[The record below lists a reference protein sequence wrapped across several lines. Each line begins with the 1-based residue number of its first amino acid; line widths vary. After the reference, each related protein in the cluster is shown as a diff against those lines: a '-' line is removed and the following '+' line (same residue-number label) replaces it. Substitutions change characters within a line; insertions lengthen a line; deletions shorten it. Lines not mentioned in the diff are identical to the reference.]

1 MRVALWFLGLFGVA
15 VSLAL
20 FVSNNEGTITV
31 FWPPYRVD
39 LSLNMV
45 LVLLGLLF
53 LLIHLALRALA
64 ALFALPGQARSWRL
78 RHQEQAMFASLLEAL
93 SHFVA
98 GRFLRARK
106 AALDVLARDAAIA
119 GGSDGAA
126 AVVRLRVLSSLL
138 AAESS
143 QALQDKSAR
152 DAHLQQALAQAA
164 GLGAVGALGVREGL
178 LLRAVRWALEDRDA
192 VAAQEWFGQ
201 LPSGVARRTVAL
213 RLRLKLARLAR
224 QSGLALDTA
233 RLLVKHRAFSEVSG
247 RGLVRALAL
256 ENIRDARDAEQ
267 LQRVWLKLEAIE
279 QAMPEVACLAAER
292 CLLLAGEQATA
303 LGWLLPVWERMV
315 SAPDGLSQSQKI
327 DLVRVLEAAFAS
339 TVDSAWLARIEQAQ
353 MAQPGDAVL
362 QYLAGV
368 ACLHLELWGKAQ
380 QLIKQALPRLH
391 DHRLAARACMML
403 ADLAQRQGDT
413 DQAAAA
419 WKQAAQLALRQDD

>member
-15 VSLAL
+15 VLLAL

-31 FWPPYRVD
+31 FWPPHRVD

-45 LVLLGLLF
+45 VVLLGLLF

-64 ALFALPGQARSWRL
+64 ALFALPGQARSWRV
-78 RHQEQAMFASLLEAL
+78 RHQEQAMYATLLEAL

-106 AALDVLARDAAIA
+106 AALEVLAREAAMA
-119 GGSDGAA
+119 HSGEGGAA
-126 AVVRLRVLSSLL
+126 AVRLRVMSYLL
-138 AAESS
+138 AAEGS
-143 QALQDKSAR
+143 QALQDKAAR
-152 DAHLQQALAQAA
+152 DTYLQQALAQSASP
-164 GLGAVGALGVREGL
+164 GALGVREGL
-178 LLRAVRWALEDRDA
+178 LLRAVRWSLEDRDA
-192 VAAQEWFGQ
+192 TSAQDWFGQ

-224 QSGLALDTA
+224 QSGPALDTA
-233 RLLVKHRAFSEVSG
+233 RLLVKHRAFSDVSG

-256 ENIRDARDAEQ
+256 ENIRDARDPEQ
-267 LQRVWLKLEAIE
+267 LQRVWHKLESAE
-279 QAMPEVACLAAER
+279 QAMPEVACLAAQR
-292 CLLLAGEQATA
+292 CLLLGCEQAAA
-303 LGWLLPVWERMV
+303 LAWLLPVWERMLT
-315 SAPDGLSQSQKI
+315 APEGLTPSQKMS
-327 DLVRVLEAAFAS
+327 LVQVLEAAFAS
-339 TVDSAWLARIEQAQ
+339 AVDSAWLVRIEQAQ

-391 DHRLAARACMML
+391 DHRLAARAWLML
-403 ADLAQRQGDT
+403 ADLAQRQGDSEH
-413 DQAAAA
+413 AAAA
-419 WKQAAQLALRQDD
+419 WQQAAQLALRQDD

>member
-15 VSLAL
+15 VLLAL

-31 FWPPYRVD
+31 FWPPHRVD

-45 LVLLGLLF
+45 VVLLGLLF

-64 ALFALPGQARSWRL
+64 ALFALPGQARSWRV
-78 RHQEQAMFASLLEAL
+78 RHQEQAMHATLLEAL

-106 AALDVLARDAAIA
+106 AAQEVLAREAALSGIGE
-119 GGSDGAA
+119 GGPAA
-126 AVVRLRVLSSLL
+126 VRLRVMSYLL

-152 DAHLQQALAQAA
+152 DEHLQKALAQCA
-164 GLGAVGALGVREGL
+164 GPGALGVREGL

-192 VAAQEWFGQ
+192 SAAQEWFGQ
-201 LPSGVARRTVAL
+201 LPSGVSRRTVAL

-224 QSGLALDTA
+224 QPGLALDTA
-233 RLLVKHRAFSEVSG
+233 RLLVKHRAFTDVSG

-256 ENIRDARDAEQ
+256 ENIQDARDTEQ
-267 LQRVWLKLEAIE
+267 LQRVWNKLESAE
-279 QAMPEVACLAAER
+279 QTMPEVACLAAER
-292 CLLLAGEQATA
+292 WLLLGGGQATA
-303 LGWLLPVWERMV
+303 LGWLLPVWECMLTA
-315 SAPDGLSQSQKI
+315 SGALTPSQKI
-327 DLVRVLEAAFAS
+327 NLVQVLEAAFAS
-339 TVDSAWLARIEQAQ
+339 TVDSVWLARIEQAQ

-368 ACLHLELWGKAQ
+368 ACLHLELWGKAR
-380 QLIKQALPRLH
+380 QLIKQALPRLL
-391 DHRLAARACMML
+391 DHRLAARAWLML
-403 ADLAQRQGDT
+403 ADLAQRQGDA

-419 WKQAAQLALRQDD
+419 WQQAAQLAVRQDD

>member
-15 VSLAL
+15 VLLAL

-31 FWPPYRVD
+31 FWPPHRVD

-45 LVLLGLLF
+45 VVVLGLLF

-64 ALFALPGQARSWRL
+64 ALFALPGQARSWRV
-78 RHQEQAMFASLLEAL
+78 RHQEQAMHASLLEAL

-106 AALDVLARDAAIA
+106 AALEVLAREAALSGIGEA
-119 GGSDGAA
+119 GSAA
-126 AVVRLRVLSSLL
+126 VRLRVMSSLL

-143 QALQDKSAR
+143 QALQDKVAR
-152 DAHLQQALAQAA
+152 DAHLQQALAQSA
-164 GLGAVGALGVREGL
+164 GPGAGGVREGL

-192 VAAQEWFGQ
+192 AAAQEWFGQ

-213 RLRLKLARLAR
+213 RLRLKLARLGR
-224 QSGLALDTA
+224 QPGLALDTA
-233 RLLVKHRAFSEVSG
+233 RLLVKHRAFTEVSG

-256 ENIRDARDAEQ
+256 ENIQDARDTEQ
-267 LQRVWLKLEAIE
+267 LQRVWHKLEPTE
-279 QAMPEVACLAAER
+279 RAMPEVACLAAQR
-292 CLLLAGEQATA
+292 CLLLGGEQAVA
-303 LGWLLPVWERMV
+303 LAWLLPVWERMLA
-315 SAPDGLSQSQKI
+315 APDGLTPSQKI
-327 DLVRVLEAAFAS
+327 GLIHALEAAFAS
-339 TVDSAWLARIEQAQ
+339 TVDSAWLSRIEQAQ

-368 ACLHLELWGKAQ
+368 ACLHLELWGKAR

-391 DHRLAARACMML
+391 DHRLAARAWLML
-403 ADLAQRQGDT
+403 ADLAQRQGDAE
-413 DQAAAA
+413 QATAA
-419 WKQAAQLALRQDD
+419 WQQAAQLALRQDD

>member
-15 VSLAL
+15 VLLAL

-31 FWPPYRVD
+31 FWPPHRVD

-45 LVLLGLLF
+45 VVLLGLLF

-64 ALFALPGQARSWRL
+64 ALFALPGQARSWRV
-78 RHQEQAMFASLLEAL
+78 RHQEQAMHATLLEAL

-98 GRFLRARK
+98 GRFIRARK
-106 AALDVLARDAAIA
+106 AALEVLAREAAMA
-119 GGSDGAA
+119 VSGDGGSAA
-126 AVVRLRVLSSLL
+126 VRLRVMSYLL

-143 QALQDKSAR
+143 QALQDKAAR
-152 DAHLQQALAQAA
+152 DAHLQQALAQSA
-164 GLGAVGALGVREGL
+164 GLGAVGVREGL
-178 LLRAVRWALEDRDA
+178 LLRAVRWSLEDRDA
-192 VAAQEWFGQ
+192 AAAQDWFGQ

-256 ENIRDARDAEQ
+256 ENIQDARDTEQ
-267 LQRVWLKLEAIE
+267 LQRVWHKLEAAE

-292 CLLLAGEQATA
+292 CLLLGGAQALA
-303 LGWLLPVWERMV
+303 LDWLLPVWQRMV
-315 SAPDGLSQSQKI
+315 TTPDGLSQNQKI
-327 DLVRVLEAAFAS
+327 TLVRVLEAAFTS
-339 TVDSAWLARIEQAQ
+339 TVDSVWLARIEQAQ

-391 DHRLAARACMML
+391 DHRLAARAWLML
-403 ADLAQRQGDT
+403 ADLAQRQGDAE
-413 DQAAAA
+413 QAAAA
-419 WKQAAQLALRQDD
+419 WQQAAQLAVRQDD

>member
-15 VSLAL
+15 VMLAL

-31 FWPPYRVD
+31 FWPPHRVD

-45 LVLLGLLF
+45 VVLLGLLF
-53 LLIHLALRALA
+53 LLVHLALRALA
-64 ALFALPGQARSWRL
+64 ALFALPGQARSWRV
-78 RHQEQAMFASLLEAL
+78 RHQEQAMHASLLEAL

-106 AALDVLARDAAIA
+106 AALDVLARDAAVA
-119 GGSDGAA
+119 GGGEGAA
-126 AVVRLRVLSSLL
+126 ATVRLRVMSSLL

-143 QALQDKSAR
+143 QALQDKSER
-152 DAHLQQALAQAA
+152 DAHLQKALAQAA
-164 GLGAVGALGVREGL
+164 SLAAVGVREGL

-192 VAAQEWFGQ
+192 ATAQDWFGQ

-224 QSGLALDTA
+224 QSGMALDTA

-256 ENIRDARDAEQ
+256 ENIMDARDVEQ
-267 LQRVWLKLEAIE
+267 LHRVWFKLEVTE
-279 QAMPEVACLAAER
+279 QVMPEVACVAADR
-292 CLLLAGEQATA
+292 CLVLGGEQATA
-303 LGWLLPVWERMV
+303 LAWLLPVWERMV
-315 SAPDGLSQSQKI
+315 SAPDGLSPSQKI
-327 DLVRVLEAAFAS
+327 SMVRVLETAFAS
-339 TVDSAWLARIEQAQ
+339 AVDSVWLGRIEQAQ
-353 MAQPGDAVL
+353 LAQPGDAVL

-380 QLIKQALPRLH
+380 QLIKQSLPRLH
-391 DHRLAARACMML
+391 DHRLAARGWMML
-403 ADLAQRQGDT
+403 ADLAQRQGDA
-413 DQAAAA
+413 DQAAEA

>member
-15 VSLAL
+15 VLLAL

-31 FWPPYRVD
+31 FWPPHRVD

-45 LVLLGLLF
+45 VVLLGLLF
-53 LLIHLALRALA
+53 LLVHLALRALA
-64 ALFALPGQARSWRL
+64 ALFALPGQARSWRV
-78 RHQEQAMFASLLEAL
+78 RHQEQVMHATLLEAL

-106 AALDVLARDAAIA
+106 AALEVLAREAAMA
-119 GGSDGAA
+119 GSGEGGSAA
-126 AVVRLRVLSSLL
+126 VRLRVMSSLL

-143 QALQDKSAR
+143 QALQDKTAR
-152 DAHLQQALAQAA
+152 DAHLQHALAQSASP
-164 GLGAVGALGVREGL
+164 GALGVREGL

-192 VAAQEWFGQ
+192 AAAQDWFGQ

-213 RLRLKLARLAR
+213 RLRLKLARLVG
-224 QSGLALDTA
+224 QPGLALDTA
-233 RLLVKHRAFSEVSG
+233 RLLVKHRAFTEVSG

-256 ENIRDARDAEQ
+256 ENILDARDTEQ
-267 LQRVWLKLEAIE
+267 LQRIWNKLELAE

-292 CLLLAGEQATA
+292 CLLLGGEQATA
-303 LGWLLPVWERMV
+303 LAWLLPIWERMLT
-315 SAPDGLSQSQKI
+315 APDGLSPSQKMS
-327 DLVRVLEAAFAS
+327 LVQVLEAAFTS
-339 TVDSAWLARIEQAQ
+339 TVESAWLARIEQAQ

-368 ACLHLELWGKAQ
+368 ACLHLELWGKAR

-391 DHRLAARACMML
+391 DHRLAARAWLML
-403 ADLAQRQGDT
+403 ADLAQRQGDAE
-413 DQAAAA
+413 QAASA
-419 WKQAAQLALRQDD
+419 WKQAAQLAVRQDD

>member
-15 VSLAL
+15 VLLAL

-31 FWPPYRVD
+31 FWPPHRVD

-45 LVLLGLLF
+45 VVLLGLLF
-53 LLIHLALRALA
+53 LLVHLALRALA
-64 ALFALPGQARSWRL
+64 ALFALPGKAHSWRV
-78 RHQEQAMFASLLEAL
+78 RHQEQAMHATLIEAL

-106 AALDVLARDAAIA
+106 AALEVLAREAALS
-119 GGSDGAA
+119 GMGEGGAA
-126 AVVRLRVLSSLL
+126 AVRLRVMSSLL

-143 QALQDKSAR
+143 QSLQDKTAR
-152 DAHLQQALAQAA
+152 DAHLQQALAQSASP
-164 GLGAVGALGVREGL
+164 GALGVREGL
-178 LLRAVRWALEDRDA
+178 LLRAVRWALEDRD
-192 VAAQEWFGQ
+192 VEAAQDWFGQ

-224 QSGLALDTA
+224 QPGLALDTA
-233 RLLVKHRAFSEVSG
+233 RLLVKHRAFTEVSG

-256 ENIRDARDAEQ
+256 ENIQDARDTEQ
-267 LQRVWLKLEAIE
+267 LQRVWRKLETAE

-292 CLLLAGEQATA
+292 CMLLGGEQAIA
-303 LGWLLPVWERMV
+303 LDWLLPVWERMLT
-315 SAPDGLSQSQKI
+315 AQDGLTPSQKMS
-327 DLVRVLEAAFAS
+327 LVQALEAAFAS
-339 TVDSAWLARIEQAQ
+339 TVDALWLARIEQAQ

-368 ACLHLELWGKAQ
+368 ACLHLQLWGKAR

-391 DHRLAARACMML
+391 AHRLAARAWMML
-403 ADLAQRQGDT
+403 ADLAQRQGDAE
-413 DQAAAA
+413 QASAA
-419 WKQAAQLALRQDD
+419 WQQAAQLAARQDD

>member
-15 VSLAL
+15 VLLAL

-31 FWPPYRVD
+31 FWPPHRVD

-45 LVLLGLLF
+45 VVLLGLLF

-64 ALFALPGQARSWRL
+64 ALFALPGQARSWRV
-78 RHQEQAMFASLLEAL
+78 RHQEQAMHATLLEAL

-98 GRFLRARK
+98 GRFIRARK
-106 AALDVLARDAAIA
+106 AALEVLAREAAMA
-119 GGSDGAA
+119 GSGEGGAA
-126 AVVRLRVLSSLL
+126 AVRLRVMSYLL

-143 QALQDKSAR
+143 QALQDKAAR
-152 DAHLQQALAQAA
+152 DVHLQQALAQSA
-164 GLGAVGALGVREGL
+164 GLGAVGVREGL
-178 LLRAVRWALEDRDA
+178 LLRAVRWSLEDRDA
-192 VAAQEWFGQ
+192 AAAQDWFGQ

-256 ENIRDARDAEQ
+256 ENIQDARDTEQ
-267 LQRVWLKLEAIE
+267 LQRIWHKLEAAE

-292 CLLLAGEQATA
+292 CLLLGGAQAVA
-303 LGWLLPVWERMV
+303 LDWLLPVWQRMV
-315 SAPDGLSQSQKI
+315 TTPDGLSQNQKI
-327 DLVRVLEAAFAS
+327 TLVRVLEAAFAS
-339 TVDSAWLARIEQAQ
+339 MVDSVWLARIEQAQ

-368 ACLHLELWGKAQ
+368 ACLHLELWGKAR

-391 DHRLAARACMML
+391 DHRLAARAWLML
-403 ADLAQRQGDT
+403 ADLAQRQGDAE
-413 DQAAAA
+413 QAAAA
-419 WKQAAQLALRQDD
+419 WQQAAQLAVRQDD

>member
-15 VSLAL
+15 VLLAL
-20 FVSNNEGTITV
+20 FVSSNEGTITV
-31 FWPPYRVD
+31 FWPPHRVD

-45 LVLLGLLF
+45 VVLLGLLF

-78 RHQEQAMFASLLEAL
+78 RHQEQVMHATLLEAL

-106 AALDVLARDAAIA
+106 AALEVLARESAMA
-119 GGSDGAA
+119 GSDGGSAA
-126 AVVRLRVLSSLL
+126 VRLRVMSYLL

-143 QALQDKSAR
+143 QALQDRSAR
-152 DAHLQQALAQAA
+152 DAHLQKALAQSAS
-164 GLGAVGALGVREGL
+164 LGALGVREGL

-192 VAAQEWFGQ
+192 EAAQDWFGL

-213 RLRLKLARLAR
+213 RLRLKLARLAG

-233 RLLVKHRAFSEVSG
+233 RLLVKHRAFSDLSG

-256 ENIRDARDAEQ
+256 ENILDARDTEQ
-267 LQRVWLKLEAIE
+267 LQRVWHKLEAAE

-292 CLLLAGEQATA
+292 YLLLGGDHA
-303 LGWLLPVWERMV
+303 LALDWLLPVWERML
-315 SAPDGLSQSQKI
+315 STQEGLSQSQEI
-327 DLVRVLEAAFAS
+327 GLIRVLETVFS
-339 TVDSAWLARIEQAQ
+339 RSVDSAWLVRIEQAQ

-391 DHRLAARACMML
+391 DHQLAARAWVML
-403 ADLAQRQGDT
+403 ADLAQRQGDAE
-413 DQAAAA
+413 QAAEA
-419 WKQAAQLALRQDD
+419 WRQAAQLALRQDD

>member
-45 LVLLGLLF
+45 VVLLGLLF
-53 LLIHLALRALA
+53 LLVHLALRALA
-64 ALFALPGQARSWRL
+64 ALFALPGQARSWRV

-126 AVVRLRVLSSLL
+126 ATVRLRVMSSLL

-143 QALQDKSAR
+143 QALQDKAAR
-152 DAHLQQALAQAA
+152 DSHLQHALAQTAS
-164 GLGAVGALGVREGL
+164 LGAVGVREGL

-192 VAAQEWFGQ
+192 VAAQEWFDQ

-233 RLLVKHRAFSEVSG
+233 RLLVKHRAFSEISG

-256 ENIRDARDAEQ
+256 ENIMDARDAEQ
-267 LQRVWLKLEAIE
+267 LHRVWLKLEAPE
-279 QAMPEVACLAAER
+279 QAMPEVACVAAER
-292 CLLLAGEQATA
+292 CLQLAGGQATA
-303 LGWLLPVWERMV
+303 LAWLLPVWERMV

-327 DLVRVLEAAFAS
+327 DLVRVLEAAFAD
-339 TVDSAWLARIEQAQ
+339 TVDSAWLVRIEQAQ

-368 ACLHLELWGKAQ
+368 ACLHLALWGKAQ

-413 DQAAAA
+413 EQAAAA
-419 WKQAAQLALRQDD
+419 WKQAAQLALRLDD

>member
-15 VSLAL
+15 VLLAL

-31 FWPPYRVD
+31 FWPPHRVD

-45 LVLLGLLF
+45 VVLLGLLF

-64 ALFALPGQARSWRL
+64 ALFALPGQARSWRV
-78 RHQEQAMFASLLEAL
+78 RHQEQAMHATLLEAL

-98 GRFLRARK
+98 GRFIRARK
-106 AALDVLARDAAIA
+106 AALEVLAREAAMA
-119 GGSDGAA
+119 GSGDGGSAA
-126 AVVRLRVLSSLL
+126 VRLRVMSYLL

-143 QALQDKSAR
+143 QALQDKAAR
-152 DAHLQQALAQAA
+152 DVHLQQALAQSA
-164 GLGAVGALGVREGL
+164 GLGAVGVREGL
-178 LLRAVRWALEDRDA
+178 LLRAVRWSLEDRDA
-192 VAAQEWFGQ
+192 AAAQDWFGQ

-233 RLLVKHRAFSEVSG
+233 RLLVKHRAFSELSG

-256 ENIRDARDAEQ
+256 ENIQDARDTEQ
-267 LQRVWLKLEAIE
+267 LQRVWHKLEAAE

-292 CLLLAGEQATA
+292 YLLLGGAQAVA
-303 LGWLLPVWERMV
+303 LDWLLPVWERMV
-315 SAPDGLSQSQKI
+315 KTPGELSQSQEI
-327 DLVRVLEAAFAS
+327 TLVRVLESAFSS
-339 TVDSAWLARIEQAQ
+339 TVDTAWLSRIEQAQ

-380 QLIKQALPRLH
+380 QLIKQALPRLK
-391 DHRLAARACMML
+391 DRRLAANAWLIL

-413 DQAAAA
+413 QQAAEA
-419 WKQAAQLALRQDD
+419 WQQAAQLALRQDD

>member
-15 VSLAL
+15 VLLAL

-31 FWPPYRVD
+31 FWPPHRVD

-45 LVLLGLLF
+45 VVLLGLLF

-64 ALFALPGQARSWRL
+64 ALFALPGQARSWRV
-78 RHQEQAMFASLLEAL
+78 RHQEQAMYANLLEAM

-98 GRFLRARK
+98 GRFIRARK
-106 AALDVLARDAAIA
+106 AAQEVLAREAAMA
-119 GGSDGAA
+119 GSGDGGSAA
-126 AVVRLRVLSSLL
+126 VRLRVMSYLL

-143 QALQDKSAR
+143 QALQDKAAR
-152 DAHLQQALAQAA
+152 DAHLQQALAQSD
-164 GLGAVGALGVREGL
+164 GLGAVGVREGL

-192 VAAQEWFGQ
+192 AAAQDWFGQ

-256 ENIRDARDAEQ
+256 ENIMDARDAEQ
-267 LQRVWLKLEAIE
+267 LHRVWQKLELTE
-279 QAMPEVACLAAER
+279 QVMPEVACLAAER
-292 CLLLAGEQATA
+292 CLLLGGGQATA

-315 SAPDGLSQSQKI
+315 SASDGLSPNQKI
-327 DLVRVLEAAFAS
+327 GLVRVLEAAFTS
-339 TVDSAWLARIEQAQ
+339 TVDSVWLARIERAQ
-353 MAQPGDAVL
+353 MAQPGNAVL

-380 QLIKQALPRLH
+380 QLIKQALPRLN
-391 DHRLAARACMML
+391 DHRLGARAWLML
-403 ADLAQRQGDT
+403 ADLAQRQGDAER
-413 DQAAAA
+413 AAAA
-419 WKQAAQLALRQDD
+419 WQQAAQLALRQDD

>member
-45 LVLLGLLF
+45 VVLLGLLF
-53 LLIHLALRALA
+53 LLVHLALRALA
-64 ALFALPGQARSWRL
+64 ALFALPGQARSWRV

-126 AVVRLRVLSSLL
+126 ATVRLRVMSSLL

-143 QALQDKSAR
+143 QALQDKAAR
-152 DAHLQQALAQAA
+152 DSHLQHALAQTAS
-164 GLGAVGALGVREGL
+164 LGAVGVREGL

-192 VAAQEWFGQ
+192 VAAQEWFDQ

-233 RLLVKHRAFSEVSG
+233 RLLVKHRAFSEISG

-256 ENIRDARDAEQ
+256 ENIMDARDAEQ
-267 LQRVWLKLEAIE
+267 LQRVWLKLEASE
-279 QAMPEVACLAAER
+279 QAMPEVACVAAER
-292 CLLLAGEQATA
+292 CLQLAGGQATA
-303 LGWLLPVWERMV
+303 LAWLLPVWERLV

-327 DLVRVLEAAFAS
+327 DLVRVLEAAFAD
-339 TVDSAWLARIEQAQ
+339 TVDSAWLVRIEQAQ

-368 ACLHLELWGKAQ
+368 ACLHLALWGKAQ

-413 DQAAAA
+413 EQAAAA
-419 WKQAAQLALRQDD
+419 WKQAAQLALRLDD